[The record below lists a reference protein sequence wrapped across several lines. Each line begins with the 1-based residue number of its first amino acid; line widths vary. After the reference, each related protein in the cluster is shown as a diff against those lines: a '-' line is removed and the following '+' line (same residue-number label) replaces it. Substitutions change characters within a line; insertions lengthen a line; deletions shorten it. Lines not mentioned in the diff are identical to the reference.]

1 MRIGN
6 LSQARIRSRNT
17 FAFQMVRVLVVV
29 TIAASGA
36 LALSLSVEDE
46 GASPDLLAAERPHD
60 GTETAAVQ
68 AIGQPARN
76 APVQVAT
83 ADPLTAAPMDGG
95 GIPSAAAPAPSVEEP
110 VQASAAA
117 PAPAPAP
124 AGPSGDQAAAPSPAP
139 SADAP
144 APEAQQA
151 APAAAPPPEEQQ
163 AASAS
168 APPPPVDAE
177 MTGAV
182 TVAGIP
188 DDPDPANGLVDLNT
202 ASFEQLNSLR
212 NAGPIGRAII
222 RHRPYASVEEL
233 VKRKIL
239 RRSVYEKIKDQVT
252 VR

>member
-95 GIPSAAAPAPSVEEP
+95 GIPSA
-110 VQASAAA
+110 AAA